1 MIIIETNTG
10 PVMIND
16 REVRGIEHNKEN
28 AEVIV
33 TFANDMPARLLSKG
47 LGLEYRFE
55 NRSIT
60 IKNVENI
67 FYIGDQCNEK
77 YKYEGGEVESLKKQL
92 EEKKQKIIQQHK
104 LANYLRG
111 CYYIYKNA
119 IDEIKEAEEKK
130 QAGKIFKSIDY
141 IMEQADYK
149 INDLSEEYSKNL

>member
-92 EEKKQKIIQQHK
+92 EEKKQKIIQRHK
-104 LANYLRG
+104 LANYLRS

-149 INDLSEEYSKNL
+149 INNLSEEYSKNL